1 MHIYLILF
9 WRDDYWYNRYR
20 DPTGLY
26 LVECWEAATAHAWR
40 NYFRREGY
48 CWTILLNVDLND
60 AMPPAFQ
67 HAPGLDITF
76 TTPDSAVRPRE
87 EDNAIV
93 TVLHSQLQ

>member
-9 WRDDYWYNRYR
+9 WRDDYWYNHYR
-20 DPTGLY
+20 DLSGLY
-26 LVECWEAATAHAWR
+26 LVECWEAAEAHAWR
-40 NYFRREGY
+40 NYFMREG

-60 AMPPAFQ
+60 AMPPARQ
-67 HAPGLDITF
+67 HAPGLVITF

-87 EDNAIV
+87 EEAAIV

>member
-9 WRDDYWYNRYR
+9 WRDDYWYNHYRYHS
-20 DPTGLY
+20 GLY
-26 LVECWEAATAHAWR
+26 LVEYWEFAEAHAWR
-40 NYFRREGY
+40 NYFRREG

-60 AMPPAFQ
+60 AMPPARQ
-67 HAPGLDITF
+67 HAPDLVITF

-87 EDNAIV
+87 EEAAIV